1 MIIGKKQ
8 YLDAIR
14 SNPLARALRIDK
26 MTLAALEATL
36 NQYLDE
42 EKAIREIPTLWM
54 LTQPLSEIARKAD
67 VLASGIRLGGD
78 PGLTVAVQDDM
89 SQTGGGA
96 LPTGKLP
103 TKVVAISHKSL
114 SANQIES
121 RLRMGRPAII
131 TRIKEGMVLFDPRT
145 LNDGEISKIVES
157 VRNIINS

>member
-1 MIIGKKQ
+1 
-8 YLDAIR
+8 
-14 SNPLARALRIDK
+14 
-26 MTLAALEATL
+26 
-36 NQYLDE
+36 
-42 EKAIREIPTLWM
+42 
-54 LTQPLSEIARKAD
+54 
-67 VLASGIRLGGD
+67 
-78 PGLTVAVQDDM
+78 M